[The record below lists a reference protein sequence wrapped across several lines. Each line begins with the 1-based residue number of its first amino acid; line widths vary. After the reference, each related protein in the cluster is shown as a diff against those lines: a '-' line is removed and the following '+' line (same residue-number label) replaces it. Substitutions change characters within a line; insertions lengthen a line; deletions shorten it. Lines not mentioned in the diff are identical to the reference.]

1 MLYEGAIGTIFCE
14 NALQRGHH
22 LTLFARTLARLSK
35 DLMSHERV
43 KVVQGALDNNAS
55 IEEAVGNKQEVFVSF
70 AGPRMERGVGTVR
83 AVFHQIQQHLP
94 PDV

>member
-14 NALQRGHH
+14 NAFQRGHH
-22 LTLFARTLARLSK
+22 LTLFVRTLTRLSK

-43 KVVQGALDNNAS
+43 KVVRGALDNNAS
-55 IEEAVGNKQEVFVSF
+55 IEEAMGNEPEVFV
-70 AGPRMERGVGTVR
+70 GVGTVR
-83 AVFHQIQQHLP
+83 AVFHQIQHHLP